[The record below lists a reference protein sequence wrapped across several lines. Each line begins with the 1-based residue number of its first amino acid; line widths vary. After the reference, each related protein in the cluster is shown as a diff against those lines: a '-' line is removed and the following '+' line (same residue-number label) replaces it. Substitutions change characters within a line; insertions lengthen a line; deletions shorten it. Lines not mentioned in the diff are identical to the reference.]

1 MSLVAARFVWLA
13 AAGVLASC
21 SGAGADG
28 DASSSNAASPA
39 TVTGSSEQPAVT
51 TASAPAPTA
60 PQPAKPR
67 PHSTER
73 TERTTPRSPRPPA
86 TATTMLAPNV
96 DPFVCLQ
103 ALPTAVVAGQLVW
116 PAVYGDQLDA
126 QASTFA
132 QWQVG
137 GALLMTWPAGATPEQ
152 LAELKTAGE
161 IPLLVATDE
170 EGGDVQRFRRLGVI
184 PSQRQVAASM
194 SVEDAEQMIA
204 EQGLALEAAGVDIV
218 FGPVAD
224 VGPADGSDGPMAD
237 RVFSADPT
245 IVADYAAAYVRGWNR
260 AGILPVLKHFPG
272 HGSASADSHDDTART
287 PALDELLRRDLVPYQ
302 RLAGEQVG
310 VMIGHLDVPD
320 LTEDVGVP
328 ASLSP
333 AAISNLLLNQLG
345 FAGHLVVTDALDM
358 EAVASRVDLPEAAE
372 RAVGAGADVVIYAD
386 TSATPSVIA
395 RLVDAVETGRLAPSR
410 LYGAAQRV
418 LATKG
423 VDPCALGST

>member
-1 MSLVAARFVWLA
+1 MSLVAARLAWLA

-28 DASSSNAASPA
+28 EASPA
-39 TVTGSSEQPAVT
+39 TITGSSEQPAVT
-51 TASAPAPTA
+51 TANAPAPTA
-60 PQPAKPR
+60 AQTANPR
-67 PHSTER
+67 PQTTER
-73 TERTTPRSPRPPA
+73 TERTKPHSPA
-86 TATTMLAPNV
+86 TATTMLPQSV
-96 DPFVCLQ
+96 DPLLCLQ

-137 GALLMTWPAGATPEQ
+137 GALLMTWPAEATPEQ
-152 LAELKTAGE
+152 LAELKTTGE

-170 EGGDVQRFRRLGVI
+170 EGGDVQRFGRLGVI

-194 SVEDAEQMIA
+194 SVEEAEQMIA
-204 EQGLALEAAGVDIV
+204 EHGLALEAAGVDIV

-237 RVFSADPT
+237 RVFSADPA

-302 RLAGEQVG
+302 RLAAEQVG

-320 LTEDVGVP
+320 LTEDGGVP

-358 EAVASRVDLPEAAE
+358 EAVASRVGLPEAAE